1 MLYICLDCYHQIQRQ
16 LNKVIKK
23 RPDGLNVRIGDFQ
36 ASLGGD
42 SHIRALLYLNKCI
55 MTVTKENGSNLPAV
69 FTYGENNKVTTVQIE
84 NQSWFQGSDICNILD
99 IKGSRDLIRRRLDD
113 DEKMRLKIASGQN
126 AWFVNESG
134 LYNLIFRSNK
144 PEAKVFRKW
153 VTNEVLPALRKQGN
167 YQIPEE
173 RKMLTGI
180 NERKLIRSADM
191 TDLVYQAITICGSRS
206 KLAYRLGMT
215 SSTFSFV
222 VNGRVDLFSEE
233 ALTKIEIGCK
243 RIIAGTGNQTDMA
256 TINVLMSIEDKET
269 RTYLFEKM
277 KKGGLI

>member
-1 MLYICLDCYHQIQRQ
+1 MRDEKQ
-16 LNKVIKK
+16 
-23 RPDGLNVRIGDFQ
+23 
-36 ASLGGD
+36 
-42 SHIRALLYLNKCI
+42 
-55 MTVTKENGSNLPAV
+55 NGSNLPAV
-69 FTYGENNKVTTVQIE
+69 FSYGENKKLTTILIE
-84 NQSWFQGSDICNILD
+84 NQPWFIAKDVCGILGFAKTSNVIRYLD
-99 IKGSRDLIRRRLDD
+99 NDEKGVFKGSTLGGKQLLAI
-113 DEKMRLKIASGQN
+113 I
-126 AWFVNESG
+126 NESG